1 MADVLSAAGDPA
13 QAPEAKIRIQ
23 AAGQRQLLIRTP
35 DRLRRTR
42 GAGEITVCGQSVTL
56 SFAPFWGLGRQ
67 SLSCNLDDI
76 YNVTT
81 DKDQIQFS
89 VGGKGAELSRTFV
102 FKVEAPEDLNLLT
115 GRLPTFQQ
123 NKFAAAVK
131 RNGEFDRLLSSATP
145 HLWGT
150 YALMAIN
157 ILVFAVMLI
166 KGGSGVLWSPPHSL
180 VLGFG
185 ANFGPY
191 TFGEGQWW
199 RLLSC
204 QFIHIGIILLLLSM
218 FFLWWFGRIA
228 ERLYGST
235 VFILIYL
242 CGGMIGAMPM
252 LWANSIDIIAGS
264 FDGTCAIYG
273 ASLGCL
279 WRYRK
284 EFPIKFS
291 RKLLWFL
298 FILIFL
304 IFNSNIGSAGT
315 NIICLLSGFAFGLM
329 TASPP
334 DGSKRKNTII
344 NMLKISGLSAIIMTI
359 AILQYN
365 VSRNAPL
372 QTFAKIY
379 YQEEKS
385 SMTAWRYLTQKENF
399 DQMVKEKKFG
409 EYINKNILPSFK
421 KIIAQGKT
429 INRDKLNIVEQCSFD
444 RLMNFAVDKQ
454 EFFVKLRDDS
464 GTDHGQ
470 LMETLANDISEKVS
484 KLDKSP

>member
-1 MADVLSAAGDPA
+1 MADDPQQLLSATEDSGQAGNA
-13 QAPEAKIRIQ
+13 QIRIQ
-23 AAGQRQLLIRTP
+23 ATGRRQLLIRTP

-42 GAGEITVCGQSVTL
+42 GAGEITICDQSVTL
-56 SFAPFWGLGRQ
+56 SFVPFWGLGRQ
-67 SLSCNLDDI
+67 SLSCDLEDI
-76 YNVTT
+76 YNVAT

-102 FKVEAPEDLNLLT
+102 FKIEDCGDLNLLT
-115 GRLPTFQQ
+115 GRLPAFRQD
-123 NKFAAAVK
+123 KFAAAVK
-131 RNGEFDRLLSSATP
+131 RDGEFDRLLSSTTP
-145 HLWGT
+145 YLWGT

-157 ILVFAVMLI
+157 ILVFALMLI
-166 KGGSGVLWSPPHSL
+166 QGGGDVLWNPPHNL
-180 VLGFG
+180 VLGWG

-252 LWANSIDIIAGS
+252 LWVNSIDIIAGS
-264 FDGTCAIYG
+264 FDCTCTIYG
-273 ASLGCL
+273 AALGCL

-315 NIICLLSGFAFGLM
+315 NIICLLSGLAFGLM
-329 TASPP
+329 TASLPN
-334 DGSKRKNTII
+334 GSKRKNTII
-344 NMLKISGLSAIIMTI
+344 NMLKISGLSAIIMTV

-365 VSRNAPL
+365 ASQNTPL
-372 QTFAKIY
+372 QTFATIC

-385 SMTAWRYLTQKENF
+385 SMTAWRYLTQKEIF

-409 EYINKNILPSFK
+409 EYIDKNILPSFD

-429 INRDKLNIVEQCSFD
+429 VDRGKLNIAEQRSFD
-444 RLMNFAVDKQ
+444 RLMNFATDKQ

-470 LMETLANDISEKVS
+470 LMEALEKEI
-484 KLDKSP
+484 KK